1 MNHSTVALFGAAS
14 VEMVALVEKAAKMAA
29 ARVVV
34 EPSLD
39 ALVDWM
45 HQDRPIAVVTTLSDR
60 SREDIV
66 ALRGRAPSFTV
77 PVVGITPEVGD
88 LAFEEAYASGL
99 DDVCAM
105 HSRRLGSR
113 LRRLVDTGP
122 VSTEP
127 SQRVVVLAYED
138 PNSRLMIGRA
148 FRNAGFAVE
157 FASDHEEA
165 LERATRPGV
174 HVAVAS
180 STVHGM
186 GKESLSA
193 KAWAAGSQVPWII
206 AAPPKD
212 IGRHEGAITLPPEA
226 RVAVH
231 DAFATPETLLF
242 VVNDLINRPAVEARE
257 SERLLYG
264 ATVRF
269 REAGRDNED
278 VGYLFNISAGGVY
291 VRTLAPPPRLS
302 ELWLEFVPP
311 RCDRLVHLKGTAVW
325 VRQHGSSANA
335 TVPSG
340 FGLQVTGASKADME
354 RYGRSYRTFLAERVA
369 ARRRVREEPDERR
382 VA

>member
-14 VEMVALVEKAAKMAA
+14 VEMVAVVEKAAQMAH

-34 EPSLD
+34 EPSVD

-45 HQDRPIAVVTTLSDR
+45 QEDRPIAVVTTLSDR
-60 SREDIV
+60 SLEDAV
-66 ALRGRAPSFTV
+66 ALRARAPSLTV
-77 PVVGITPEVGD
+77 PVIGITPEVGD

-127 SQRVVVLAYED
+127 SERIVVLAYED
-138 PNSRLMIGRA
+138 ANSRLMVGRA

-157 FASDHEEA
+157 FASDHDEA

-174 HVAVAS
+174 YVAVAS
-180 STVHGM
+180 STIHGM
-186 GKESLSA
+186 GASSLSA
-193 KAWAAGSQVPWII
+193 KAWARESRVPWIV
-206 AAPPKD
+206 AAPPKE
-212 IGRHEGAITLPPEA
+212 IGRHEGAINLPQEA
-226 RVAVH
+226 KVAVH

-242 VVNDLINRPAVEARE
+242 VVNDLVNRPAVEARE

-264 ATVRF
+264 TTVRF
-269 REAGRDNED
+269 RDAGRDNED

-311 RCDRLVHLKGTAVW
+311 RSDRLVHLEGKAVW

-340 FGLQVTGASKADME
+340 FGLQITGASKADME

-369 ARRRVREEPDERR
+369 ARRRVQDDADERR

>member
-14 VEMVALVEKAAKMAA
+14 VEMVAFVEKAAQLAA

-45 HQDRPIAVVTTLSDR
+45 ADDRPVAVVTTLSPRALQDVIDFR
-60 SREDIV
+60 SRV
-66 ALRGRAPSFTV
+66 PSLAV
-77 PVVGITPEVGD
+77 PVVGITPEVSD
-88 LAFEEAYASGL
+88 LSFADAYASGF

-105 HSRRLGSR
+105 QVRRLGSR
-113 LRRLVDTGP
+113 LRRLVDAGP
-122 VSTEP
+122 VDSKP
-127 SQRVVVLAYED
+127 SDRTVVLAYED
-138 PNSRLMIGRA
+138 ANSRLMVGRA

-157 FASDHEEA
+157 FASDGQEA
-165 LERATRPGV
+165 LARAMRPGV
-174 HVAVAS
+174 YVAVAS
-180 STVHGM
+180 SDIHGD
-186 GKESLSA
+186 GPDSLSA
-193 KAWAAGSQVPWII
+193 RAWRRGCRVPWVI
-206 AAPPKD
+206 ASPPKD
-212 IGRHEGAITLPPEA
+212 IGRHEGAIDLPPEA

-242 VVNDLINRPAVEARE
+242 VVNDLVNRPAVEARE

-269 REAGRDNED
+269 RDAGRQNED

-291 VRTLAPPPRLS
+291 VRTLAPPPRQS

-311 RCDRLVHLKGTAVW
+311 RSDRLVHLEGKAVW

-340 FGLQVTGASKADME
+340 FGLQITGASKADME
-354 RYGRSYRTFLAERVA
+354 RYGRSYRTYLAERVA
-369 ARRRVREEPDERR
+369 ARRRSREGSKERR